1 MQNNDAAKEAQGM
14 PEMRIAKRKKYI
26 QCKIDR

>member
-14 PEMRIAKRKKYI
+14 PEMRIAWKKYI